1 MDAHSDKNSGN
12 SNKKERV
19 TEIVLFVGAIAVY
32 RATMPR

>member
-12 SNKKERV
+12 SNKKEPA
-19 TEIVLFVGAIAVY
+19 TEIVLFVAAIAVY